1 MRKTATVTA
10 CAAVWLLAAVGAWA
24 HCDSL
29 GGPLIPEAKAAL
41 EKGDPTPALKW
52 VKKADEAQV
61 KAAFAKAVKVRGQG
75 PDARSL
81 ADQYFLETL
90 VRLHRAGEGAPFTG
104 IKDEPAD
111 PVAAMS
117 DKALA
122 DGSAEEMIAKF
133 QAHLAAAVREKFRR
147 AQEARKRK
155 DASVEEGREFVEA
168 YVVYTHYLEALHAA
182 IAAAGGEAHGH

>member
-10 CAAVWLLAAVGAWA
+10 CAAFLFLAGVGAWA

-41 EKGDPTPALKW
+41 EKGDATPVLKW
-52 VKKADEAQV
+52 VKQADEAQV

-81 ADQYFLETL
+81 ADQYFLETV

-122 DGSAEEMIAKF
+122 DGSAEEMIKEF
-133 QAHLAAAVREKFRR
+133 QAHLAAAVREKFHR
-147 AQEARKRK
+147 ALEARKRK
-155 DASVEEGREFVEA
+155 DASVKEGREFVEA

-182 IAAAGGEAHGH
+182 IASAGGEPHGH